1 MMSTDRD
8 SKRNAAAAIALGVVV
23 TTVTTMLGNWQTG
36 RGDAKEA
43 MRARWEAAE
52 SAQPV
57 DLSSGA
63 ALATTAEHLPRRVRL
78 QGVFLADATVMIEN
92 RFLNGVA
99 GFLVVT
105 PIRTGMGS
113 VSGPVVLVNRG
124 WVARDLRDP
133 AALPRI
139 ATSGD
144 TVEIEGLAVERVSR
158 LLELSR
164 PQALRVPGIWPNLDF
179 DEYERATGLHVA
191 RFVVQQTSVQPDG
204 LQRSWVRPDYRV
216 ETHRG
221 YALQWYGLALLSGGL
236 TAYFGLRFF
245 GRSRR

>member
-1 MMSTDRD
+1 MTSTDRD
-8 SKRNAAAAIALGVVV
+8 TKRNALAAIAFGVMVTVV
-23 TTVTTMLGNWQTG
+23 TAMLGNWQTR

-43 MRARWEAAE
+43 MQARWEAAE
-52 SAQPV
+52 AAEPVELSSMSAQT
-57 DLSSGA
+57 A
-63 ALATTAEHLPRRVRL
+63 TAEHLPRRVRL
-78 QGVFLADATVMIEN
+78 KGVLLADATVFVEN
-92 RFLNGVA
+92 RYLNGVA

-105 PIRTGMGS
+105 PMRTGA
-113 VSGPVVLVNRG
+113 GPVTLVNRG
-124 WVARDLRDP
+124 WIARDPRDP

-144 TVEIEGLAVERVSR
+144 TIEVEGLAVERVSR

-179 DEYERATGLHVA
+179 DEYEQATGLRVA
-191 RFVVQQTSVQPDG
+191 RFVVQQTNVQPDG
-204 LQRSWVRPDYRV
+204 LQRSWMRPDYRV